1 MRPKIGLWLVLGAV
15 IAVVACA
22 AAPELPPVPR
32 YTPAQLASVHWR
44 AVLVAGDGRLRV
56 FDDAVASMADWLHQR
71 GVGPDEIARLS
82 ATPATIAGHGADS
95 ASWGHILHAIRD
107 MKAGPGEA
115 CLVYVT
121 SHGIR
126 GEGVELSFDGAV
138 LWPGELDRAL
148 AIGCGNAPTVA
159 IVSACFSG
167 SFAAPPMER
176 ANRIVITAARADR
189 TSFGCSA
196 DQTYTY
202 FDRCLLANLDRAP
215 TWQALFDAARAC
227 VEQRERRNRFV
238 SSQPQGWFGQ
248 AVAEMPLP
256 GSPPYSAGSHRGASR
271 PIGPATAPCWHPQLF
286 VASSFDRSCRPM
298 LIQSNLGHV
307 LARHAYGSPLG
318 GGWAVSRCRNR
329 VSSTPATILDI
340 YAERRWRDR
349 PFFISRMNC
358 TVKLR
363 SSTAAVR

>member
-1 MRPKIGLWLVLGAV
+1 MRPKFGLWLVLGAV
-15 IAVVACA
+15 IGVVACA

-138 LWPGELDRAL
+138 LLPGELDRAL

-227 VEQRERRNRFV
+227 VEQRERRSRFV

-256 GSPPYSAGSHRGASR
+256 GS
-271 PIGPATAPCWHPQLF
+271 AP
-286 VASSFDRSCRPM
+286 
-298 LIQSNLGHV
+298 
-307 LARHAYGSPLG
+307 
-318 GGWAVSRCRNR
+318 
-329 VSSTPATILDI
+329 
-340 YAERRWRDR
+340 
-349 PFFISRMNC
+349 
-358 TVKLR
+358 
-363 SSTAAVR
+363 